1 MFVHRK
7 TEQDVP
13 LKATVRGR
21 ASKRGQEPVEPVVEK
36 KVSSPAK
43 RRGRSSEAE
52 VPSKKMTSAGIY
64 PLVKF

>member
-21 ASKRGQEPVEPVVEK
+21 ASKRQEPVEPVVEK
-36 KVSSPAK
+36 KVSSPSK

-64 PLVKF
+64 SFV